1 MRLPQIVFFGYCG
14 WYSPILKCKGQ
25 KFSSGHEKRV
35 EHSMMLLTRKS
46 NPLDST
52 TSSSSPLDSSK
63 NSSQY
68 SHWNFFE
75 LMTWFLVPSVI
86 YYTCNYSVLFFNFKN
101 YTSMVSKYYLYID
114 FLKNNQKF
122 SSRFIPVC
130 PSDDHIQHPF
140 WT

>member
-1 MRLPQIVFFGYCG
+1 MNFLFEILSTMIWYCSLVLKYKGSKVFIWTLETCG
-14 WYSPILKCKGQ
+14 AFNDVINQ
-25 KFSSGHEKRV
+25 KKQP
-35 EHSMMLLTRKS
+35 LLTRQQLHP
-46 NPLDST
+46 PLT
-52 TSSSSPLDSSK
+52 PR
-63 NSSQY
+63 QY

-86 YYTCNYSVLFFNFKN
+86 YYTCNYSVLFYNFKN
-101 YTSMVSKYYLYID
+101 YTSMVSKYYLYIN